1 MTALAY
7 PRPVRLPA
15 TVKLA
20 LLALLAAVAV
30 IAPRPARASEGEVAT
45 DFKRGPF
52 AEFAWR
58 PAVVPLRN
66 DVMPAARTHM
76 MLGARISPAVTLGT
90 MGHLTIY
97 FDKDQKVG
105 AGLDAMI
112 QVNVS
117 RGFYL
122 RAGAGAISH
131 VPVARE
137 ITTRTPG
144 YGGQVGLGYAFKLG
158 DKDRGKGK
166 GIALALG
173 ADYDLRILADK
184 RRRGIFVLGL
194 SFMFG

>member
-15 TVKLA
+15 SVKLA
-20 LLALLAAVAV
+20 LLALLAALAV
-30 IAPRPARASEGEVAT
+30 ITPRPARASEGEVAT

-58 PAVVPLRN
+58 PALVPLRN
-66 DVMPAARTHM
+66 DAMPAARTHM
-76 MLGARISPAVTLGT
+76 LLGARLSPAVVLGT
-90 MGHLTIY
+90 MAHVTLY

-112 QVNVS
+112 QVNVT

-122 RAGAGAISH
+122 RTGVGAISH
-131 VPVARE
+131 VPIARE
-137 ITTRTPG
+137 VTTRTPG
-144 YGGQVGLGYAFKLG
+144 YGGQVGLGYAFRLG
-158 DKDRGKGK
+158 KDKGK
-166 GIALALG
+166 GPGAALALG
-173 ADYDLRILADK
+173 ADYDLRILPDK

>member
-1 MTALAY
+1 MTTALAY

-15 TVKLA
+15 SVKLA
-20 LLALLAAVAV
+20 LLALLAALAV
-30 IAPRPARASEGEVAT
+30 ITPRPARASEGEVAT

-52 AEFAWR
+52 AEFGWR
-58 PAVVPLRN
+58 PALVPLRN
-66 DVMPAARTHM
+66 DAMPAARTHFI
-76 MLGARISPAVTLGT
+76 LGARLSPAVTLGT
-90 MGHLTIY
+90 MGHVTIY

-105 AGLDAMI
+105 VGLDAMI
-112 QVNVS
+112 QVNVV

-137 ITTRTPG
+137 FTARTPG
-144 YGGQVGLGYAFKLG
+144 YGGQVGLGYAFRLG
-158 DKDRGKGK
+158 KDRSKANGV
-166 GIALALG
+166 ALALG

-194 SFMFG
+194 TFMFG

>member
-1 MTALAY
+1 MTAIAY
-7 PRPVRLPA
+7 PRPARLPA
-15 TVKLA
+15 AFKLA
-20 LLALLAAVAV
+20 LLALLAVLAV
-30 IAPRPARASEGEVAT
+30 IAPRSARASEGEVAT
-45 DFKRGPF
+45 AFKRGPF

-58 PAVVPLRN
+58 PAIVPLRD

-76 MLGARISPAVTLGT
+76 TFGARLSPAVALGT
-90 MGHLTIY
+90 MAHLTLY

-112 QVNVS
+112 QINVV

-131 VPVARE
+131 VPIARE

-144 YGGQVGLGYAFKLG
+144 YGGQVGLGYAFPI
-158 DKDRGKGK
+158 GKKPGV
-166 GIALALG
+166 ALALG

-184 RRRGIFVLGL
+184 RRRGVFVLGL